1 MEYSKYQL
9 GKIIYG
15 INKDVSNEDLLNRAF
30 VAAGV
35 SAGSAFLGVGAA
47 KIIKGTT
54 NLIKGRFLQGND
66 IAVSKVED
74 DIVRADAV
82 ADKINNVLDGAKI
95 KSNLKFSLGQAAND
109 ALFNKSSL
117 DTSLLIS

>member
-9 GKIIYG
+9 GKTLYG

-47 KIIKGTT
+47 KVIKGTT
-54 NLIKGRFLQGND
+54 NLIKGRFLQGSD
-66 IAVSKVED
+66 LAISKVED
-74 DIVRADAV
+74 DI
-82 ADKINNVLDGAKI
+82 
-95 KSNLKFSLGQAAND
+95 LKLM
-109 ALFNKSSL
+109 
-117 DTSLLIS
+117 LLQTELIMF